1 MKKLLIVLASLL
13 LSTLVFAQPSTD
25 GITTCTGEY
34 ALCAASTCKPT
45 GKTITGSQV
54 PTFNSLTL
62 FHLPDQNG
70 KWHYVSHINPGVKS
84 NRIAYTGWFKK

>member
-1 MKKLLIVLASLL
+1 M
-13 LSTLVFAQPSTD
+13 D
-25 GITTCTGEY
+25 D
-34 ALCAASTCKPT
+34 T